1 MKKILEEEMMR
12 RRRKDRRTG
21 REVNSSYK
29 VDELTSKLLLGPRK
43 NYSES
48 YNSNI

>member
-1 MKKILEEEMMR
+1 MKKILEEKMM

-21 REVNSSYK
+21 RKVNSSYK
-29 VDELTSKLLLGPRK
+29 VEELTSKLLLGPRK
-43 NYSES
+43 NYSEF